1 MNEKVLVEPLVFPEF
16 WIEAATGSS
25 VVAAQAMQLPD
36 ELRQSLY
43 GDVME
48 YGPAGER
55 IGELYSAIYDM
66 AVYSNGPELLNL
78 LIGLA
83 PADDAAKTQLDSQK
97 GSSYKAF
104 VILEDRLRTLAEGYT
119 PYWLGETGR
128 VPDAKHLN
136 AIWGAFSLGWM
147 LSMPYLLP
155 DDDALDPYIDDANF
169 FLRKLGLPAI
179 GVKVVHDAG

>member
-1 MNEKVLVEPLVFPEF
+1 MNEKTIEPLIFPEF
-16 WIEAATGSS
+16 WIEAATGSP
-25 VVAAQAMQLPD
+25 VVAAQAMQLPA

-55 IGELYSAIYDM
+55 IGELYTAIYDM
-66 AVYSNGPELLNL
+66 AVYTNGPELLNL
-78 LIGLA
+78 LIELA
-83 PADDAAKTQLDSQK
+83 PAEEAIRRQRDKQK

-136 AIWGAFSLGWM
+136 AIWGAFALGWM

-155 DDDALDPYIDDANF
+155 DDDDLNPYIEDANL
-169 FLRKLGLPAI
+169 FLGKLGLSAI
-179 GVKVVHDAG
+179 GVKGVHDAG